1 MKQVLEQ
8 ALLNLILKSTLYK
21 LLKLTNLDFIT
32 LTQVNKNLTIF
43 IVKHKNHKNQK
54 IQKKYNCL
62 IIV

>member
-54 IQKKYNCL
+54 IPKKYNCL